1 MAQMVKLIG
10 IGADGKDGLPP
21 HCRKWIEEA
30 DVLIGGERHLAYF
43 PEHRGEKWVL
53 KGGIMGMIG
62 RIAEVMAEQ
71 RVVVLAS
78 GDPLFYGIG
87 RLLVRRLG
95 GERVEILPHV
105 SSLQLAFARMGESW
119 QGVPVESLH
128 GRPLF
133 GLAQRID
140 GQDMVALLTDDQNT
154 PGAIANYLLR
164 FGMTEYKAFV
174 AENLGGADE
183 RAGWWELEPMAQA
196 EFSPLNIVILKRRDG
211 ARSQPWFMGMDDDA
225 FIQRKPDKGLI
236 TKKEI
241 RLLSLTEMRLQK
253 ESVVWDIGAGSGS
266 VAIEAAKC
274 ATHGQ
279 VYAIEKNEADIANIE
294 ANCIKFRADIH
305 AVHTKAPQGLDKLP
319 DPDAIFIGGSGG
331 ELSELLTVCCS
342 RLRTGGR
349 LVINAA
355 TIETLS
361 TALAGLEAAGMAVR
375 VTLMQVSRSKPILNM
390 TRFAALN
397 PTYVIAAWRPD
408 GEEGDVHEQ

>member
-1 MAQMVKLIG
+1 
-10 IGADGKDGLPP
+10 
-21 HCRKWIEEA
+21 
-30 DVLIGGERHLAYF
+30 
-43 PEHRGEKWVL
+43 
-53 KGGIMGMIG
+53 
-62 RIAEVMAEQ
+62 
-71 RVVVLAS
+71 
-78 GDPLFYGIG
+78 
-87 RLLVRRLG
+87 
-95 GERVEILPHV
+95 
-105 SSLQLAFARMGESW
+105 MGESW

-183 RAGWWELEPMAQA
+183 RVGWWELEPLAQA
-196 EFSPLNIVILKRRDG
+196 EFSPLNIVILKRREG

-225 FIQRKPDKGLI
+225 FSQRKPDKGLI

-266 VAIEAAKC
+266 VAIEAAKR

-279 VYAIEKNEADIANIE
+279 VYAIEKNETDMANIE
-294 ANCIKFRADIH
+294 TNCIKFRADIH
-305 AVHTKAPQGLDKLP
+305 AIHAKAPQGLDKLP

-331 ELSELLTVCCS
+331 ELSELLRVCCS

-361 TALAGLEAAGMAVR
+361 TALAGLEEAGMEVR
-375 VTLMQVSRSKPILNM
+375 VTLMQVSRSKPILKM

-408 GEEGDVHEQ
+408 GKEGDVHEQ